1 MLRRQA
7 TIASER
13 LPGGEV
19 ARGDRVAQSEEAG
32 AAPVSYLAAAGAAA
46 AAIAA
51 AVALVVGDGLAR
63 GVSWRYHEVASA

>member
-1 MLRRQA
+1 M
-7 TIASER
+7 
-13 LPGGEV
+13 

-32 AAPVSYLAAAGAAA
+32 AAPVSYLAAAG
-46 AAIAA
+46 AIAA